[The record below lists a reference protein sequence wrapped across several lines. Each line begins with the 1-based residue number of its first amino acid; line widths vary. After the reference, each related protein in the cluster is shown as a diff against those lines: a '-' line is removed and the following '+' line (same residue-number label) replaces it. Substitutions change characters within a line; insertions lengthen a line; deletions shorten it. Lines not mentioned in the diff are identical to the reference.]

1 MKKILSTLILIS
13 PFFVNAQLMSHDDS
27 LDMRLA
33 NRYDKEYLK
42 IWTEFNKQTISITWY
57 GNCEEIKIESNNGQY
72 FPIIDTGNSNHLH
85 LHNLEPGEY
94 TIQFYNGGKLVKTEN
109 FKT

>member
-1 MKKILSTLILIS
+1 MKKILYTLILIS
-13 PFFVNAQLMSHDDS
+13 PFFANAQCMSHDDS

-42 IWTEFNKQTISITWY
+42 VWLNFSNQTVSISWF
-57 GNCEEIKIESNNGQY
+57 GNCEEIRIESNNGEF
-72 FPIIDTGNSNHLH
+72 FPTIDAGESNHLH
-85 LHNLEPGEY
+85 LHNFKTGEY
-94 TIQFYNGGKLVKTEN
+94 TIMFYNEGKLIKTEN